1 MLFEGLVGGRFGK
14 RENNSMFVKKETTI
28 VLLLDKVKILIPRP
42 K

>member
-1 MLFEGLVGGRFGK
+1 MLFGGPIVGRFGK